1 VSGEGDLISLW
12 KTANDLDRLHDL
24 QRITL
29 ECYAQ
34 ALASTAQYAVAP
46 DQARA
51 AEFRVSLQ
59 ALEKQLRDAESADMI
74 QAIETALRTQL
85 RDYQEHAHSRL
96 DQLHQEVIGAAKA
109 MKLFAESVSSNG
121 ADHEK
126 QMEHELKHLDVLT
139 TYEDLGEIRH
149 GLHDA
154 RSNLAASFEQLRRS
168 NQLVIA
174 QLQDEIRL
182 LHQAIQSERRALFT
196 DRSSGAW
203 NHQKMAERMEELMRQ
218 DDPFC
223 LLLVKI
229 RNLKRTEGRHSR
241 TVIEGALKAVLT
253 RFQNMAGEDAMLGR
267 WSDDEF
273 VAILPMEPANALTLS
288 RDVTRKLS
296 GNYTVQ
302 ENGIAQNIVFQV
314 ATGIVDRQ
322 VREIPAKFHKKVE
335 QLTETMARV
344 YV

>member
-1 VSGEGDLISLW
+1 LISLW

-24 QRITL
+24 QRATL

-34 ALASTAQYAVAP
+34 AIASMAQYAVAP

-59 ALEKQLRDAESADMI
+59 ALEKQLRDSESIDTI
-74 QAIETALRTQL
+74 QAVETALRGEL
-85 RDYQEHAHSRL
+85 RDYQEHAHRRL

-109 MKLFAESVSSNG
+109 MKIFVESVSSSG

-126 QMEHELKHLDVLT
+126 QMETELKHLDVLT
-139 TYEDLGEIRH
+139 TYEDIGEIRN
-149 GLHDA
+149 GLQDA
-154 RSNLAASFEQLRRS
+154 RSSLAASFEQLRRS

-203 NHQKMAERMEELMRQ
+203 NHQKMAERIEELLRQ

-223 LLLVKI
+223 LLLVKV
-229 RNLKRTEGRHSR
+229 RNFKRTEGRYSR
-241 TVIEGALKAVLT
+241 TVVEGALKSILT
-253 RFQNMAGEDAMLGR
+253 RFQNLAGEDAMLGR
-267 WSDDEF
+267 WSENEF
-273 VAILPMEPANALTLS
+273 LAILPMEPADALALS
-288 RDVTRKLS
+288 REATRKLS
-296 GNYTVQ
+296 GNYSVQ
-302 ENGIAQNIVFQV
+302 ENGVAQNIVLQV
-314 ATGIVDRQ
+314 TSGIVERK
-322 VREIPAKFHKKVE
+322 VRELPARFHKRLE
-335 QLTETMARV
+335 QLTETLSQAHG
-344 YV
+344 

>member
-1 VSGEGDLISLW
+1 MISLW

-24 QRITL
+24 QRATL

-34 ALASTAQYAVAP
+34 AIASMAQYAVAP

-59 ALEKQLRDAESADMI
+59 ALEKQLRDSESIDTI
-74 QAIETALRTQL
+74 QAVETALRGQL

-126 QMEHELKHLDVLT
+126 QMEQELKHLDVLT
-139 TYEDLGEIRH
+139 TYEDIGEIRH
-149 GLHDA
+149 GLQDA

-196 DRSSGAW
+196 DRSSGTW

-223 LLLVKI
+223 LLMVRL
-229 RNLKRTEGRHSR
+229 RNLKRMEGRYSR
-241 TVIEGALKAVLT
+241 IVIEGALKAVLT
-253 RFQNMAGEDAMLGR
+253 RFQNLAGEDAMLGR
-267 WSDDEF
+267 WSEDEF
-273 VAILPMEPANALTLS
+273 VAILPMEPTNALTLS
-288 RDVTRKLS
+288 REVTRKLS
-296 GNYTVQ
+296 GSYAVQ
-302 ENGIAQNIVFQV
+302 ENGVAQNIVLQV
-314 ATGIVDRQ
+314 TSGIVERS
-322 VREIPAKFHKKVE
+322 VREVPAKFHKKVA
-335 QLTETMARV
+335 QLTETMTQV
-344 YV
+344 HSS

>member
-1 VSGEGDLISLW
+1 VILISLW
-12 KTANDLDRLHDL
+12 KAANDLDRLHDL
-24 QRITL
+24 QQATL

-34 ALASTAQYAVAP
+34 AIASITQYAVAP

-51 AEFRVSLQ
+51 AEFRKNLQ
-59 ALEKQLRDAESADMI
+59 TLEKQLREAESAESI
-74 QAIETALRTQL
+74 QAVENALRGEL

-109 MKLFAESVSSNG
+109 MKIFAESVSSNG

-139 TYEDLGEIRH
+139 TYEDLSQIRN
-149 GLHDA
+149 GLQDA
-154 RSNLAASFEQLRRS
+154 RSSLAASFEQLRRS

-196 DRSSGAW
+196 DRSSGTW
-203 NHQKMAERMEELMRQ
+203 NHQKMAERIEELMRL

-229 RNLKRTEGRHSR
+229 RNLKRMDGRYSR
-241 TVIEGALKAVLT
+241 VVIEGALKAVLT
-253 RFQNMAGEDAMLGR
+253 RFKNLAGEDAMLGR

-273 VAILPMEPANALTLS
+273 VAILPVEPTSALALS

-296 GNYTVQ
+296 GNYAVQ
-302 ENGIAQNIVFQV
+302 ENGVPQNIVLQV
-314 ATGIVDRQ
+314 VSGIVDRK
-322 VREIPAKFHKKVE
+322 VRELPAKFHKRLE
-335 QLTETMARV
+335 QLTATMSQV
-344 YV
+344 HG